1 MFWIPGGSNQ
11 FLFLGGSPSFFVQ
24 FRSFSAMIYVLKMV
38 VTTVVPYVL
47 HRFLT
52 SIQAG
57 VATHRDDPRQHF
69 EGAMTG
75 FFLSEPAE
83 GAPFTMVFGSF
94 LGHFPHVSSN
104 LGHFKGALGDIF
116 KCYEPPKR
124 WKGDQFS
131 ARYSPTVFFF
141 LFPVEVFY
149 EHDDSHKLGAL
160 QHPRWY
166 WSWIG
171 LHMGHP

>member
-1 MFWIPGGSNQ
+1 
-11 FLFLGGSPSFFVQ
+11 
-24 FRSFSAMIYVLKMV
+24 MIYVLKKGGYNGC
-38 VTTVVPYVL
+38 TLPFYID
-47 HRFLT
+47 RT
-52 SIQAG
+52 SIQAR

-83 GAPFTMVFGSF
+83 GAPFKMVWVC

-116 KCYEPPKR
+116 KCYEATKR
-124 WKGDQFS
+124 WKGDNFS
-131 ARYSPTVFFF
+131 ARYSPIQLFFF

-149 EHDDSHKLGAL
+149 VFYE
-160 QHPRWY
+160 PCR
-166 WSWIG
+166 
-171 LHMGHP
+171 

>member
-1 MFWIPGGSNQ
+1 
-11 FLFLGGSPSFFVQ
+11 
-24 FRSFSAMIYVLKMV
+24 MIYVLKMV

-57 VATHRDDPRQHF
+57 VATHHDDPRQHF

-141 LFPVEVFY
+141 QFPVEVFY